1 MDAKITPRPMNI
13 SSLLFTLSLIL
24 ALWQYKLSPHHRE
37 RVGHITERVTASRDC
52 KVEVENLPEGGG
64 GKFEQYP
71 GGGTAGVVRKGDPT
85 KSGYLTFELSGM
97 SKINWRPTGGQV
109 S

>member
-1 MDAKITPRPMNI
+1 MYKKWTSWDGT
-13 SSLLFTLSLIL
+13 STLSS
-24 ALWQYKLSPHHRE
+24 WQFQLRPRHRGI
-37 RVGHITERVTASRDC
+37 VGHATGRVTEIVDH
-52 KVEVENLPEGGG
+52 KGEVGHSPEGGG

-97 SKINWRPTGGQV
+97 SKINWRPKGGQV